1 MAALERDSGC
11 ALVGYCIGHDAQ
23 IVYRPSTILTFRGRL
38 QVELYRYGRG
48 VKPSSQQMQRAA
60 VVIAT
65 PVVAVENAALAD
77 RLAGKPK
84 GRGSVRSW

>member
-1 MAALERDSGC
+1 MAVVIVIEVSRVNQGPSQYDSYFSYRTVLGELWTRER
-11 ALVGYCIGHDAQ
+11 
-23 IVYRPSTILTFRGRL
+23 RPFA
-38 QVELYRYGRG
+38 
-48 VKPSSQQMQRAA
+48 MQRAA